1 MKYPVD
7 QVSLTQ
13 RFDKVSRMPKTP
25 RFHLSSLIFIL
36 AALTLSG
43 NAQAERETVLK
54 QIKVPHNYYFREMY
68 LPQLTSGPSALGWS
82 PDGKSLVYA
91 MQGSLWVQQNGTSS
105 ARQLTAGPGYDHQP
119 DWSPDGR
126 SIVFARYLDDA
137 VELHLLDIASGGVSR
152 LTDGGAVNVEPRWS
166 PDGSRI
172 AWVSTLSNGR
182 FRIHTGSIRDGKLTG
197 KPIVA
202 ERRSAIPR
210 YYYSEYDHEL
220 SPTWSPDGTELI
232 YVSNPESAYGTG
244 GLWRLRLDSET
255 AAVSVRREE
264 TSWEARPDWS
274 RDGKRVIW
282 SSYEGRQWHQLWITT
297 SAGGGDPLA
306 LSYGEFDVTSAR
318 WSPDSRTIAYI
329 SNESGST
336 EIWLQE
342 IPGGKKYPLKAT
354 EREYLQPMGSLD
366 LRVVD
371 ASGKAVPVRV
381 SVQGSD
387 GRSYAPDDAWIHAD
401 DAFDR
406 SKAKMETIYFHSP
419 GESTIKLPAG
429 EAQVTVWRG
438 LEHAVT
444 RLALQIK
451 KSGSSK
457 LTLSSLPLPI
467 PEDWKHE
474 WQSADVHVHMNY
486 GGTYRN
492 TPERM
497 VAQAEAEDVDLVFNV
512 IVNKEQRMPD
522 IGYFSSAPDTAS
534 NDKVLLLHGQE
545 YHTSYWGHLG
555 FLGLDDHFLLPGY
568 SSYNNTGLASPY
580 PDNATVAEL
589 AHEQNALV
597 GYVHPYDKAPDPD
610 NADRLTNA
618 LPIDVA
624 LGNVDYFEVSGFSDY
639 RETQKVWYRLLN
651 CGFRLAAAGGTD
663 AMANYA
669 SLRGPVGLNRVY
681 VRVEAGATNPD
692 ERRDRW
698 LAGLKAGHSMA
709 TNGPILNF
717 ELSGKQAGDDLLL
730 PAGEHE
736 LEFSGFMQS
745 IVPVDH
751 LEVVVNGKVVK
762 TLELDSARQSAVFT
776 GSLKLDESGWVLLR
790 AWNEDASVDVFDRFP
805 YATTNPVFVEVDGQ
819 PLRSTADAEYFI
831 RWIDR
836 VHGHLETNPD
846 FNDDSEKQAVLDSI
860 ETARAVFESR
870 R

>member
-1 MKYPVD
+1 M
-7 QVSLTQ
+7 
-13 RFDKVSRMPKTP
+13 
-25 RFHLSSLIFIL
+25 

-43 NAQAERETVLK
+43 NAHAERETVLK

-68 LPQLTSGPSALGWS
+68 LPQLTSGPSALAWS
-82 PDGKSLVYA
+82 PDGKRLVYS
-91 MQGSLWVQQNGTSS
+91 MQGSLWVQQTGTTS
-105 ARQLTAGPGYDHQP
+105 ARQLTAGPGYDYQP

-182 FRIHTGSIRDGKLTG
+182 FRIHTGSIEDGKLTG

-255 AAVSVRREE
+255 AAVSVRQEE
-264 TSWEARPDWS
+264 TSWKARPDWS

-371 ASGKAVPVRV
+371 ASGNAVPARV

-419 GESTIKLPAG
+419 GESTI
-429 EAQVTVWRG
+429 
-438 LEHAVT
+438 
-444 RLALQIK
+444 
-451 KSGSSK
+451 
-457 LTLSSLPLPI
+457 
-467 PEDWKHE
+467 
-474 WQSADVHVHMNY
+474 
-486 GGTYRN
+486 
-492 TPERM
+492 
-497 VAQAEAEDVDLVFNV
+497 QAAC
-512 IVNKEQRMPD
+512 R
-522 IGYFSSAPDTAS
+522 
-534 NDKVLLLHGQE
+534 
-545 YHTSYWGHLG
+545 
-555 FLGLDDHFLLPGY
+555 
-568 SSYNNTGLASPY
+568 
-580 PDNATVAEL
+580 
-589 AHEQNALV
+589 
-597 GYVHPYDKAPDPD
+597 
-610 NADRLTNA
+610 
-618 LPIDVA
+618 
-624 LGNVDYFEVSGFSDY
+624 
-639 RETQKVWYRLLN
+639 
-651 CGFRLAAAGGTD
+651 
-663 AMANYA
+663 
-669 SLRGPVGLNRVY
+669 
-681 VRVEAGATNPD
+681 
-692 ERRDRW
+692 
-698 LAGLKAGHSMA
+698 
-709 TNGPILNF
+709 
-717 ELSGKQAGDDLLL
+717 
-730 PAGEHE
+730 
-736 LEFSGFMQS
+736 
-745 IVPVDH
+745 
-751 LEVVVNGKVVK
+751 
-762 TLELDSARQSAVFT
+762 
-776 GSLKLDESGWVLLR
+776 
-790 AWNEDASVDVFDRFP
+790 
-805 YATTNPVFVEVDGQ
+805 
-819 PLRSTADAEYFI
+819 
-831 RWIDR
+831 
-836 VHGHLETNPD
+836 
-846 FNDDSEKQAVLDSI
+846 
-860 ETARAVFESR
+860 
-870 R
+870 